1 MAGKLPSPLV
11 LHTPQENVSSSFEQR
26 LQRLEDEHLILK
38 KKYNEIIE
46 YNTKLSNMVTKL
58 STEKDELFDEL
69 EEHKIELTAL
79 NQYGRRESIEIA
91 NVPESIPQHKLEE
104 YVVKFLNVIN
114 VKVQHYDIVAVHRLG
129 KKSHK
134 PRNVIVRFLNR
145 KHAFSALKNK
155 RLIVSKKLVEYKN
168 LFIFENLCPYNK
180 KIFDKL
186 YKMKKV
192 KQIHGVWSYNGNVF
206 MQISNNG
213 EQYHIQHLSDI
224 DYYLYDEDMDFPEEQ
239 SAVVDVADNS
249 TPTSNNLNSNDMST
263 TFTI

>member
-1 MAGKLPSPLV
+1 M
-11 LHTPQENVSSSFEQR
+11 
-26 LQRLEDEHLILK
+26 ILK

-145 KHAFSALKNK
+145 KHAFSALKK
-155 RLIVSKKLVEYKN
+155 
-168 LFIFENLCPYNK
+168 
-180 KIFDKL
+180 
-186 YKMKKV
+186 
-192 KQIHGVWSYNGNVF
+192 
-206 MQISNNG
+206 
-213 EQYHIQHLSDI
+213 
-224 DYYLYDEDMDFPEEQ
+224 
-239 SAVVDVADNS
+239 
-249 TPTSNNLNSNDMST
+249 
-263 TFTI
+263 